1 MKVWLDGTIFD
12 GSDARIPVT
21 DHGFLYGDG
30 VFDSL
35 RVRHGKVFR
44 LDDHVARLMLSA
56 RAVGLEPPG
65 GPATLRDAVIA
76 TARAFGREDSYLRII
91 VSRGDGPLG
100 INPAR
105 CPRARVVCIAGEI
118 SLYGDE
124 KAAQGL
130 DLLTSSMR
138 RPSAD
143 VLDPRVKSLNYL
155 NNVLATAEARGR
167 GGDEALVLNQQ
178 GAVAEASAANVFVVH
193 GKRCTTPPTTD
204 GALDGIVRRSILELA
219 PALGLEPCE
228 RTLGRIDF
236 LSADEAFLTG
246 TGAGI
251 VAVRSLDGRA
261 IGRGKRGPVTEALI
275 AAFERF
281 ADVHGTPLWP
291 QGDASS
297 ARSANA

>member
-1 MKVWLDGTIFD
+1 MKVWLEGEIFD
-12 GSDARIPVT
+12 GSEARIPVT

-35 RVRHGKVFR
+35 RVRRGKVFR

-65 GPATLRDAVIA
+65 GDEALRTAVVDA
-76 TARAFGREDSYLRII
+76 ARAFGRDDSYLRLI

-105 CPRARVVCIAGEI
+105 CPRARIVCIAGEI
-118 SLYGDE
+118 SLYGEE
-124 KAAQGL
+124 KAMQGL
-130 DLLTSSMR
+130 DLLTSSVR

-155 NNVLATAEARGR
+155 NNVLATAEARSR

-219 PALGLEPCE
+219 PALGLEPRE

-236 LSADEAFLTG
+236 MSADEAFLTG

-251 VAVRSLDGRA
+251 VAVRSLDGRV
-261 IGRGKRGPVTEALI
+261 IGCGKRGPVTEALI
-275 AAFERF
+275 AAFDRF
-281 ADVHGTPLWP
+281 ADAHGTPIWA
-291 QGDASS
+291 QREARVAS
-297 ARSANA
+297 A